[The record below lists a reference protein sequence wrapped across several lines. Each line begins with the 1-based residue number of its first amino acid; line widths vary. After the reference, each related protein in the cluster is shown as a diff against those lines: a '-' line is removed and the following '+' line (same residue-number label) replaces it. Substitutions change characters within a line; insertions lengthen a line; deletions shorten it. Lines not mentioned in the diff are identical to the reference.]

1 MLSLRSKGLKNL
13 QRKRD
18 EKLKRQQRVKA
29 HIVRQVRAK
38 FERLNADDSLTGILL
53 ELELMDTDD
62 WLNWKVCIAGP
73 DGTPYEGGKYYIS
86 IQFDEQYP
94 ISAPKFQFLT
104 RIYHPNIDNQSSLGC
119 PFLRS
124 WWRPIMSIAQPLM
137 TLSLCM
143 SEGGNPIDPEVRTIG
158 LEMRENLLLFMKNA
172 VEWNHKYAGGQSL
185 EDRDLEYVLQ
195 NGKEWPIQQIVDE
208 CIYQNYSTGS
218 SSLLA
223 KLICDF
229 CGDLRYLPFDNYRPW
244 IRYLD
249 GCRERKDAESTRK

>member
-1 MLSLRSKGLKNL
+1 MLSLRSKGLK
-13 QRKRD
+13 RRD
-18 EKLKRQQRVKA
+18 EKLKRQQREKA
-29 HIVRQVRAK
+29 NKQRRVRAE

-53 ELELMDTDD
+53 ELELMDADD

-73 DGTPYEGGKYYIS
+73 VGTPYEGGKYYIS
-86 IQFDEQYP
+86 IQFDERYP
-94 ISAPKFQFLT
+94 MSGPKFQFLT
-104 RIYHPNIDNQSSLGC
+104 RIYHPNIDIQSTFGC
-119 PFLRS
+119 PFLRFL
-124 WWRPIMSIAQPLM
+124 WRPMMTISQPLM
-137 TLSLCM
+137 TLFVCM
-143 SEGGNPIDPEVRTIG
+143 SNGGNPIDPEVQTIG

-195 NGKEWPIQQIVDE
+195 NGKEWPIERTVDE

-244 IRYLD
+244 IQYLD
-249 GCRERKDAESTRK
+249 SFRERNDAESKAK